1 MFHLFTKIDSIS
13 TSELE
18 QKLKEK
24 IQLLD
29 VRHRLNIG
37 VVISKAQRM
46 SHSMKSQDTR
56 QQQMKHCMS
65 FAIPVCGAKWQP
77 KS

>member
-18 QKLKEK
+18 EKLKEK
-24 IQLLD
+24 IQLLFGL
-29 VRHRLNIG
+29 RLNIG